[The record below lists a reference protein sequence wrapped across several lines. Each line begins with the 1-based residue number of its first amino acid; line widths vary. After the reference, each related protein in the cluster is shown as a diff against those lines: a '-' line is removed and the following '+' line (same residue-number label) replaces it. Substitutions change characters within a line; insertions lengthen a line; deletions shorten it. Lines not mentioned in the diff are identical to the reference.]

1 MIACVFSCVPLI
13 IHRCCKK
20 PTIIVV
26 SFLFFSFHKDL
37 STARGALRLLL
48 GSQILLFLFSLP
60 ANPPPPCL
68 FFEADVNRCLQRAVY
83 LSLPRL
89 VLSSDPRVNA
99 FQRSII
105 LCFYGLPME
114 GWKEER
120 ERETYRDWEKVENNQ
135 TITTYARCCGFHC
148 SIYYFRAL
156 TDVFPYMERIGV
168 FVVSFLIP
176 WVYSTGL
183 GTKLGFDKISVC
195 LFFIIICIAFTTLFA
210 FLVLQ
215 LVPLMWIFW

>member
-1 MIACVFSCVPLI
+1 MCLPLSAPESFSCVCECVCLCVCMSQKVRLRTQQRCIFMIACVFSCVPLI

-60 ANPPPPCL
+60 ANPPPLCL

-114 GWKEER
+114 G
-120 ERETYRDWEKVENNQ
+120 
-135 TITTYARCCGFHC
+135 
-148 SIYYFRAL
+148 
-156 TDVFPYMERIGV
+156 
-168 FVVSFLIP
+168 
-176 WVYSTGL
+176 
-183 GTKLGFDKISVC
+183 
-195 LFFIIICIAFTTLFA
+195 
-210 FLVLQ
+210 
-215 LVPLMWIFW
+215 

>member
-1 MIACVFSCVPLI
+1 MCLCAWMRLCVSFCVCVSQKVCPRIRERCIFMIACVFSCVPLI

-26 SFLFFSFHKDL
+26 SSLFFSFHKDL

-60 ANPPPPCL
+60 ATPHTPPLLPPFCL

-114 GWKEER
+114 G
-120 ERETYRDWEKVENNQ
+120 
-135 TITTYARCCGFHC
+135 
-148 SIYYFRAL
+148 
-156 TDVFPYMERIGV
+156 
-168 FVVSFLIP
+168 
-176 WVYSTGL
+176 
-183 GTKLGFDKISVC
+183 
-195 LFFIIICIAFTTLFA
+195 
-210 FLVLQ
+210 
-215 LVPLMWIFW
+215 

>member
-37 STARGALRLLL
+37 STARGALWLLL

-60 ANPPPPCL
+60 ATTPPAPPPTHTRTSLRLPPPRL

-105 LCFYGLPME
+105 LCFYRLPME
-114 GWKEER
+114 G
-120 ERETYRDWEKVENNQ
+120 
-135 TITTYARCCGFHC
+135 
-148 SIYYFRAL
+148 
-156 TDVFPYMERIGV
+156 
-168 FVVSFLIP
+168 
-176 WVYSTGL
+176 
-183 GTKLGFDKISVC
+183 
-195 LFFIIICIAFTTLFA
+195 
-210 FLVLQ
+210 
-215 LVPLMWIFW
+215 

>member
-1 MIACVFSCVPLI
+1 MDILVKWTLCFVFVFFLCAPERELFLCVFSVCACHKRFARGLGERCIFMIAWVFSCVPLI

-37 STARGALRLLL
+37 STARGSLRLLL

-60 ANPPPPCL
+60 ANPPPPLRL

-105 LCFYGLPME
+105 LCFYRLPME
-114 GWKEER
+114 GWKEKKER
-120 ERETYRDWEKVENNQ
+120 DMQRLRESRK
-135 TITTYARCCGFHC
+135 
-148 SIYYFRAL
+148 
-156 TDVFPYMERIGV
+156 
-168 FVVSFLIP
+168 
-176 WVYSTGL
+176 
-183 GTKLGFDKISVC
+183 
-195 LFFIIICIAFTTLFA
+195 
-210 FLVLQ
+210 
-215 LVPLMWIFW
+215 

>member
-1 MIACVFSCVPLI
+1 MHLSALSFSCVRLLCVCVCMSQKVRLRTQQRCIFMIACVFSCVPLI

-105 LCFYGLPME
+105 LCFYWFPME
-114 GWKEER
+114 G
-120 ERETYRDWEKVENNQ
+120 
-135 TITTYARCCGFHC
+135 
-148 SIYYFRAL
+148 
-156 TDVFPYMERIGV
+156 
-168 FVVSFLIP
+168 
-176 WVYSTGL
+176 
-183 GTKLGFDKISVC
+183 
-195 LFFIIICIAFTTLFA
+195 
-210 FLVLQ
+210 
-215 LVPLMWIFW
+215 

>member
-1 MIACVFSCVPLI
+1 MIACVFFCVPLI

-60 ANPPPPCL
+60 VTPPHL
-68 FFEADVNRCLQRAVY
+68 FFEADVNRCLQWAVY

-89 VLSSDPRVNA
+89 VLSSDPRVSA

-105 LCFYGLPME
+105 LLLRAPDGGM
-114 GWKEER
+114 KEEKG
-120 ERETYRDWEKVENNQ
+120 ERDIQRSRKKAENNQ
-135 TITTYARCCGFHC
+135 TITTYARHCGSHC
-148 SIYYFRAL
+148 SIY
-156 TDVFPYMERIGV
+156 
-168 FVVSFLIP
+168 
-176 WVYSTGL
+176 
-183 GTKLGFDKISVC
+183 
-195 LFFIIICIAFTTLFA
+195 
-210 FLVLQ
+210 
-215 LVPLMWIFW
+215 

>member
-135 TITTYARCCGFHC
+135 TITTYARCCGSRC
-148 SIYYFRAL
+148 SIYKLRAL
-156 TDVFPYMERIGV
+156 TLYFLNERKRQNIFTRCIFDSLFCKFKIKFFIYCFIYEYLRISLPHSDVDVFGY
-168 FVVSFLIP
+168 S
-176 WVYSTGL
+176 VYL
-183 GTKLGFDKISVC
+183 
-195 LFFIIICIAFTTLFA
+195 
-210 FLVLQ
+210 
-215 LVPLMWIFW
+215 